1 MGGRK
6 DVNRM
11 QKILIKNGY
20 VVTVNGHRDVLSGGA
35 VTIANGRID
44 RVLSSPSG
52 LNERE
57 FDKVIDADGC
67 LVVPGLI
74 NMHQHHWYSLFKG
87 IADGMLL
94 EDWIAGL
101 VFPLVSNLSDEA
113 MRIASYQCGME
124 MLATGTTCSLNH
136 SVTVTT
142 PQTVKAILEPQAEL
156 GIRQIFAKEL
166 RCRNPRFA
174 HHPLT
179 LDESLAA
186 LKEEVRGWNGRSDGL
201 VRMAMVIEANAHWTA
216 SGMSTEEL
224 IMRGY
229 ALAKE
234 LGIRISSHIAGG
246 TFSLE
251 KGFLKHLRET
261 GRTDVRYLM
270 QLGVLDRNWIL
281 AHCIHCTEL
290 DLEQMAHV
298 GASLIYTP
306 TSEAIRGG
314 GIGPAANAASLG
326 ITTALG
332 TDGPMVD
339 YSDDMFEQIKMC
351 MLFQHQRHLDP
362 TRISVE
368 QALEM
373 ATIEGAKAAGL
384 DDEIGSLEAGKRAD
398 IAIFDTRRPHVG
410 PLQRPLSAFVCA
422 GKGTDAKYVLV
433 NGEVVY
439 QDGAFMRGPS
449 WKEVLNDAERIG
461 REIIERAGLSA
472 KLAPAWRKPEHAAA
486 RQVVH

>member
-1 MGGRK
+1 
-6 DVNRM
+6 M

-20 VVTVNGHRDVLSGGA
+20 IVTVNGNRDVFPSGS
-35 VTIANGRID
+35 VTIANGRIES
-44 RVLSSPSG
+44 VLPNASG
-52 LNERE
+52 LNERD
-57 FDKVIDADGC
+57 FDKIIDANDC
-67 LVVPGLI
+67 LVMPGLI

-94 EDWIAGL
+94 EDWIGGL
-101 VFPLVSNLSDEA
+101 VFPLASNLSDEA

-142 PQTVKAILEPQAEL
+142 PNTVKAILEPQAEL

-174 HHPLT
+174 NHPLT
-179 LDESLAA
+179 LDDSLAA
-186 LKEEVRGWNGRSDGL
+186 LKDEVKRWNGRSDGL
-201 VRMAMVIEANAHWTA
+201 IRMAMVIEANAHWTS

-224 IMRGY
+224 IVRGY
-229 ALAKE
+229 ELAKQ
-234 LGIRISSHIAGG
+234 LGLRITSHIAGG

-251 KGFLKHLRET
+251 KGFLRHLRET

-270 QLGVLDRNWIL
+270 QLGVLDRSWIL
-281 AHCIHCTEL
+281 AHCIHCTDL

-298 GASLIYTP
+298 GASLVYTP

-314 GIGPAANAASLG
+314 GIGPTANAAALG

-339 YSDDMFEQIKMC
+339 YSDDMLEQIKMC

-368 QALEM
+368 QAVEM

-384 DDEIGSLEAGKRAD
+384 EAEIGSLEPGKRAD
-398 IAIFDTRRPHVG
+398 IAVFDMRRPHVG

-422 GKGTDAKYVLV
+422 GKGSDAKYVLV
-433 NGEVVY
+433 NGELVY
-439 QDGAFMRGPS
+439 QEGAFTRGPS
-449 WKEVLNDAERIG
+449 WIEISKDAERIG
-461 REIIERAGLSA
+461 REIIERSGLAGR
-472 KLAPAWRKPEHAAA
+472 LAPAWRKSKNAAA
-486 RQVVH
+486 RRAVH

>member
-1 MGGRK
+1 
-6 DVNRM
+6 M
-11 QKILIKNGY
+11 QRLLIKNGY
-20 VVTVNGHRDVLSGGA
+20 VVTVNGKRDVFANGAVAISGGRIEA
-35 VTIANGRID
+35 VAANADAFAGQT
-44 RVLSSPSG
+44 
-52 LNERE
+52 
-57 FDKVIDADGC
+57 FDKTIDASGC
-67 LVVPGLI
+67 LVMPGLI
-74 NMHQHHWYSLFKG
+74 NMHQHHWYVLFKG
-87 IADGMLL
+87 LADGMLL
-94 EDWIAGL
+94 EDWIADL
-101 VFPLVSNLSDEA
+101 VFPLVSKLTPEA
-113 MRIASYQCGME
+113 MRVASYQCGME

-142 PQTVKAILEPQAEL
+142 PEIVAAIVEPQAEL

-186 LKEEVRGWNGRSDGL
+186 VKEEIGRWDGRHDGL
-201 VRMAMVIEANAHWTA
+201 IRMAMVIEANAHWTA

-224 IMRGY
+224 ITRGY
-229 ALAKE
+229 ELAKS
-234 LGIRISSHIAGG
+234 LGVKITSHIAGG
-246 TFSLE
+246 TFSIE

-261 GRTDVRYLM
+261 GRTDIRYLM
-270 QLGVLDRNWIL
+270 QLGVLDPQWIL

-290 DLEQMAHV
+290 DLEQIAHV

-314 GIGPAANAASLG
+314 GIGPAANAATMG

-339 YSDDMFEQIKMC
+339 YSDDMLEQIKNC

-368 QALEM
+368 QAIEM
-373 ATIEGAKAAGL
+373 ATIEGARSAGL
-384 DDEIGSLEAGKRAD
+384 QDEIGSLEAGKRAD
-398 IAIFDTRRPHVG
+398 LAIFDMRRPHVG

-422 GKGTDAKYVLV
+422 GKGSDAKHVIVGGDLV
-433 NGEVVY
+433 YSEGRF
-439 QDGAFMRGPS
+439 QRGPEAS
-449 WKEVLNDAERIG
+449 EVLHDAERIG
-461 REIIERAGLSA
+461 REIVERAGLLGR
-472 KLAPAWRKPEHAAA
+472 LAPAWRAAT
-486 RQVVH
+486 H